1 MSLNVTPSILLPH
14 IPSTGVDRYKNVN
27 FLLRLNEDLV
37 SAIQETTL
45 EQDVPKLIVKNG
57 KLSFRIK
64 GKLLEATV
72 LRDNLKTEL
81 YSSSEDERFINMG
94 TLDYKINMAK
104 SNIAR
109 CPQQPHKSLLKTSAL
124 SHQRSHPFLLTSSSA
139 PPSPSPSSSSFSSS
153 LHSDVQHLIQQFL
166 LKGNSLT
173 KEEVGAL
180 ISKSKVPKAAL
191 RRMISKVHDV
201 NYVLRD
207 FYLLQVNCH
216 LLGAMQRH
224 TIRQYLSCK
233 LDQIGYPE
241 NHPLKLKIL
250 HALPDFKFFKK
261 KKIQSPK
268 PVASPIASTSKAE
281 NNSPSPS
288 SSASSDGLKKRKA
301 DNVSP
306 ITSSEDDV
314 KKTKTTKTTTTPV
327 PKTVDPELLQLA
339 INFKAKYPEYEK
351 LYKSLSKPN
360 CDPNHDKSWEHKQLT
375 KLVKMH
381 NQLSAWKAKLWEE
394 EDNMRAKSSGKVY
407 IKEK

>member
-1 MSLNVTPSILLPH
+1 MSLNVAPSILLPH
-14 IPSTGVDRYKNVN
+14 IPSTGVNRYNNVN
-27 FLLRLNEDLV
+27 FLVRLNEDLV

-57 KLSFRIK
+57 RLSFRIK
-64 GKLLEATV
+64 GKVLEANV

-104 SNIAR
+104 SSIAQ
-109 CPQQPHKSLLKTSAL
+109 CPQQPHKSLLKTSAS
-124 SHQRSHPFLLTSSSA
+124 SHSRSHPFLLTPSSA
-139 PPSPSPSSSSFSSS
+139 PASPSPSSSSFSSS
-153 LHSDVQHLIQQFL
+153 VHSDAQHLIQQFL

-173 KEEVGAL
+173 KEEVGTL

-201 NYVLRD
+201 NYVVRD
-207 FYLLQVNCH
+207 FYLLQVNCQ

-224 TIRQYLSCK
+224 TIRQYLSSK

-241 NHPLKLKIL
+241 NHPLKLKIM
-250 HALPDFKFFKK
+250 HALPDFKFIKK

-268 PVASPIASTSKAE
+268 STASPIASTSKAE

-288 SSASSDGLKKRKA
+288 SSASSDGLKKRKM
-301 DNVSP
+301 DNMSP

-314 KKTKTTKTTTTPV
+314 KKTKTTRTPI

-360 CDPNHDKSWEHKQLT
+360 FDPNHDKNWEQKLT

-394 EDNMRAKSSGKVY
+394 EDNIRAKSSGKVY